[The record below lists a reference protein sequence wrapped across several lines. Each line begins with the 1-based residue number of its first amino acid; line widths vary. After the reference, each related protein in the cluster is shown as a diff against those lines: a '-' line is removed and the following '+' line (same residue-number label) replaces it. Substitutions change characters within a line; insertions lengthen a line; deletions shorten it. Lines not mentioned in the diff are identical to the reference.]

1 MSTNILEELKRAI
14 IGCDPEGA
22 RRAAEEALK
31 EHIDP
36 LEAMNA
42 VTEAI
47 RFVGG
52 QFEREE
58 IWLPELVGAAT
69 AMQQAVPLF
78 EEEIGKTG
86 GKKESI
92 GSVVIGTVKGDI
104 HSIGKSM
111 VTTLLLAE
119 GFSVHDL
126 GVDVGSTTF
135 IGEIQKT
142 MPEVLAMSALM
153 TTTSTEM
160 KKVIESLQQQGLR
173 QSIKI
178 IVGGAPITE
187 EFARRIG
194 ADGFSATAPGGAK
207 LAARLAGRQ
216 C

>member
-1 MSTNILEELKRAI
+1 MKSKILEELKKAI
-14 IGCDPEGA
+14 IGCDVEGS
-22 RRAAEEALK
+22 RTAAEEALK
-31 EHIDP
+31 EHVDP
-36 LEAMNA
+36 MEAMNA

-69 AMQQAVPLF
+69 AMQQAVPIF
-78 EEEIGKTG
+78 EEEIRKSG

-111 VTTLLLAE
+111 VATLLLAE
-119 GFSVHDL
+119 GFAVRDL
-126 GVDVGSTTF
+126 GVDVGSAAF
-135 IGEIQKT
+135 IGEIQNAK
-142 MPEVLAMSALM
+142 PEVLALSALM
-153 TTTSTEM
+153 TTTSSEM
-160 KKVIESLQQQGLR
+160 KKIIESVQAQGLR

-207 LAARLAGRQ
+207 LAARLAGK
-216 C
+216 

>member
-1 MSTNILEELKRAI
+1 MKSNILEDLKKAI
-14 IGCDPEGA
+14 VGCDAEGA
-22 RRAAEEALK
+22 RSAAEAALK
-31 EHIDP
+31 ERIDP

-47 RFVGG
+47 RLVGG

-69 AMQQAVPLF
+69 AMQQAVPIF
-78 EEEIGKTG
+78 EEELRRTG

-111 VTTLLLAE
+111 VATLLLAE

-126 GVDVGSTTF
+126 GVDVGSDTF
-135 IGEIQKT
+135 IREIQNAK
-142 MPEVLAMSALM
+142 PALLAMSALM
-153 TTTSTEM
+153 TTTSSEM
-160 KKVIESLQQQGLR
+160 KKVIESVQGQGLR
-173 QSIKI
+173 QSLKI
-178 IVGGAPITE
+178 IVGGAPITD

-207 LAARLAGRQ
+207 LAARLAGK
-216 C
+216 

>member
-1 MSTNILEELKRAI
+1 MKPNILEDLKKAI
-14 IGCDPEGA
+14 IGCDAEGS

-31 EHIDP
+31 EQVDP
-36 LEAMNA
+36 MEAMNA

-69 AMQQAVPLF
+69 AMQQAVPLL
-78 EEEIGKTG
+78 EEEIRKRG
-86 GKKESI
+86 GEKESI

-111 VTTLLLAE
+111 VVTLLLAE

-126 GVDVGSTTF
+126 GVDVGSQTF
-135 IGEIQKT
+135 IAEIQRVK
-142 MPEVLAMSALM
+142 PELLAMSALM
-153 TTTSTEM
+153 TTTSSEM
-160 KKVIESLQQQGLR
+160 KRVIESLQQQGLR
-173 QSIKI
+173 EAIKI

-187 EFARRIG
+187 EFAGRIG
-194 ADGFSATAPGGAK
+194 ADGFSATAPGGAR
-207 LAARLAGRQ
+207 LAARLAGK
-216 C
+216 